1 MIIPARSFLMIIK
14 LDWKILIGVSDD
26 DPTWIIPGI
35 VNDNLQRK
43 FKPMVL
49 MTGLQKKRCS
59 VLANPSHLR
68 VC

>member
-1 MIIPARSFLMIIK
+1 MIIPDDHPVGLFLS
-14 LDWKILIGVSDD
+14 KILIGVSDD
-26 DPTWIIPGI
+26 DTTWIIPGVI
-35 VNDNLQRK
+35 NDNLQRK